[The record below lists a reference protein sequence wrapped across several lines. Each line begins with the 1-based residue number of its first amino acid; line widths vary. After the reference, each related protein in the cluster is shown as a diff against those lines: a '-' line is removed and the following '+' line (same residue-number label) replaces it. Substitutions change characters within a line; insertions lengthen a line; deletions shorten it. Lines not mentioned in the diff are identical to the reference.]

1 MVKAAGAANTNV
13 PRAALTS
20 VRIQATRAGFRAN
33 SRFINKVSTPENRCS
48 GRKNERYEML

>member
-33 SRFINKVSTPENRCS
+33 SRIINKVSTPENRCS